1 MHNGAFF
8 PEKVTYN
15 IHTVS
20 YDNLG
25 QVQLGDKI
33 GEVTNGQTEYALGY
47 GADKGKPRQLELAV
61 TAKNAK
67 GESEKGNVSETTPFI
82 RRALIVRHTMRALL
96 MVEKTKF

>member
-67 GESEKGNVSETTPFI
+67 GESEKGNVSNTLLL
-82 RRALIVRHTMRALL
+82 AYLIVRHTMRALL